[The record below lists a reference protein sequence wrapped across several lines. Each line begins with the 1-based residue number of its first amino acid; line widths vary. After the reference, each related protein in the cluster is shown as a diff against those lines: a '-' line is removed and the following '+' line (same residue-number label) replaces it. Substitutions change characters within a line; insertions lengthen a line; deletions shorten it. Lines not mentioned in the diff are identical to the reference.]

1 MKQRLYSLDFL
12 KVIAAVFITN
22 SHFIPL
28 YENVN
33 KSLATLGVHG
43 NALFFFVS
51 GFLLMMGFDKRS
63 KELCF
68 IDWYRSRVRRLWPS
82 VFIWVILSSVICSK
96 ILTVSNLVLMS
107 DYWFL
112 QAIVINYIPFY
123 ILMNVLYR
131 KVNRGGYYGKIV
143 FSLSFLASVICFFCM
158 PKVSGSPFHSSF
170 HYVCHFS
177 IMILGAMAYKAKKDT
192 GSSHIYR
199 DTCWLILSFVSYFLI
214 LKIGKGRTDYLYY
227 TQITALI
234 PLHLFVY
241 YAYKVAS
248 HDWTTRVFQNRF
260 IGRILSTI
268 ANLTLEI
275 YIVQFLIITN
285 KFNWLFPFNTLI
297 VFFLIC
303 VAAYVLRVFTSFFLY
318 IVSKES
324 FDYKSIIKV

>member
-1 MKQRLYSLDFL
+1 
-12 KVIAAVFITN
+12 
-22 SHFIPL
+22 
-28 YENVN
+28 
-33 KSLATLGVHG
+33 
-43 NALFFFVS
+43 
-51 GFLLMMGFDKRS
+51 
-63 KELCF
+63 
-68 IDWYRSRVRRLWPS
+68 
-82 VFIWVILSSVICSK
+82 
-96 ILTVSNLVLMS
+96 
-107 DYWFL
+107 
-112 QAIVINYIPFY
+112 
-123 ILMNVLYR
+123 
-131 KVNRGGYYGKIV
+131 
-143 FSLSFLASVICFFCM
+143 M

-192 GSSHIYR
+192 SASNIYR

-260 IGRILSTI
+260 IGRIFSAI